1 MNLNLNPMGTVSI
14 GITRL
19 SRASF
24 VVARPRATMASNH
37 PQKVNTPVVFEIVG
51 KGDVHSGVIAH
62 RFKNLIHR

>member
-1 MNLNLNPMGTVSI
+1 
-14 GITRL
+14 
-19 SRASF
+19 
-24 VVARPRATMASNH
+24 VARPRATMASNH